1 MMLTVQTSLHVGVAA
16 FMGESKG
23 LQCLVCVPVAGK
35 KVAEAEDRFA
45 EENHLKWLVCS
56 WEEWSESSLLL
67 TSDGGGC
74 SAGLVRS

>member
-23 LQCLVCVPVAGK
+23 LQRSVCVPVAGK
-35 KVAEAEDRFA
+35 KLAEAEDRFA

-56 WEEWSESSLLL
+56 FF
-67 TSDGGGC
+67 TQ
-74 SAGLVRS
+74 